1 MTRHLED
8 AAAARYVSLTTFRRS
23 GAPVPTPVWVARDG
37 DELVVITLDGVGKT
51 KRLAHTSAVE
61 LRPCDVRGTVADG
74 ATTYVGTARV
84 VRDPEA
90 VAQVKRAMSAKY
102 PMARLG
108 NGLESILGRT
118 FRRKARAGIRIALAP
133 PD

>member
-1 MTRHLED
+1 
-8 AAAARYVSLTTFRRS
+8 
-23 GAPVPTPVWVARDG
+23 
-37 DELVVITLDGVGKT
+37 
-51 KRLAHTSAVE
+51 
-61 LRPCDVRGTVADG
+61 
-74 ATTYVGTARV
+74 
-84 VRDPEA
+84 
-90 VAQVKRAMSAKY
+90 MSAKY